1 MENINIETVEV
12 LDTKLDFLKREEDEK
27 LKEVEREIEILKNN
41 IKTAERYMNKNYAD
55 LRITMKTLEKLE
67 QTEDISFADEIKH
80 IMEHPLVISVDVDS
94 TERKLIVETK
104 NIIIQD
110 EDGNKYLGNKFKI
123 VFNFER
129 YNVRFYGL
137 DEDLHRKS
145 YWTNHDPHPHIDGS
159 TGVACL
165 GDAGSMLS
173 ISMNEKELYASYII
187 ALNFLQQV
195 NTEDVAGKNIGN
207 WDCIDD
213 EGNIID
219 NPHHKTYTCS
229 CCGETIEDGD
239 QFECSDC
246 GDIICVDCY
255 RYNAEGYRV
264 CESCIDENYT
274 YCDYCGEYHKN
285 EDVYETNNDEHICK
299 YCVDDKDNWK
309 VCDECGRAFDSSNT
323 SYVMTPLGEYICDD
337 CEHKYTVCD
346 DCGKAYKDGVEE
358 VFDEDEQEWTNLCP
372 DCIKKYPH
380 IREEVADAQIP
391 TSETRQDVEP
401 TNPCARCGKHVEE
414 DEEYID
420 ENGAMICKDCYE
432 ELYVY

>member
-1 MENINIETVEV
+1 MENINMETVEI

-27 LKEVEREIEILKNN
+27 LREVEREIEVLKNN
-41 IKTAERYMNKNYAD
+41 IGTAERYMNRNYAD
-55 LRITMKTLEKLE
+55 LRVAMKTLEKLE
-67 QTEDISFADEIKH
+67 QTEEISFVDEIKH
-80 IMEHPLVISVDVDS
+80 IMEHPLVVNVDVNNA
-94 TERKLIVETK
+94 EKKLIVETK

-110 EDGNKYLGNKFKI
+110 EEGNKYLGNKFKI

-137 DEDLHRKS
+137 DEDLCRKS
-145 YWTNHDPHPHIDGS
+145 YWTNKDPHPHIDGGN
-159 TGVACL
+159 GVACL

-213 EGNIID
+213 EGNIIE
-219 NPHHKTYTCS
+219 NPHNKTYTCS
-229 CCGETIEDGD
+229 CCGATIREGE
-239 QFECSDC
+239 QYECSDC
-246 GDIICVDCY
+246 GDIICIDCY
-255 RYNAEGYRV
+255 KYNAEGYRI
-264 CESCIDENYT
+264 CDDCIDENYT
-274 YCDYCGEYHKN
+274 YCDYCCEYHKN
-285 EDVYETNNDEHICK
+285 EDVYETNDNEYICK
-299 YCVDDKDNWK
+299 YCLEERN
-309 VCDECGRAFDSSNT
+309 
-323 SYVMTPLGEYICDD
+323 YMQL
-337 CEHKYTVCD
+337 CD

-380 IREEVADAQIP
+380 IREENADTQIP
-391 TSETRQDVEP
+391 TLETKQDIEP
-401 TNPCARCGKHVEE
+401 TNHCARCGKHVEE

-420 ENGAMICKDCYE
+420 EVGAMICKDCYE

>member
-1 MENINIETVEV
+1 MENINMETVEV

-27 LKEVEREIEILKNN
+27 LKEVEREIEVLKNN
-41 IKTAERYMNKNYAD
+41 IGTAERYMNRNYAD
-55 LRITMKTLEKLE
+55 LRVAMKTLEKLE

-80 IMEHPLVISVDVDS
+80 IMEHPLVVSVDVNN
-94 TERKLIVETK
+94 TERKLIVETD

-110 EDGNKYLGNKFKI
+110 EEGNKYLGNKFKI
-123 VFNFER
+123 VFNFGS

-137 DEDLHRKS
+137 DEDLCRKS

-219 NPHHKTYTCS
+219 NPHNVTYTCS
-229 CCGETIEDGD
+229 CCGATIEDGN
-239 QFECSDC
+239 QFECHDC

-255 RYNAEGYRV
+255 RYNAEGYRI
-264 CESCIDENYT
+264 CDGCLDEDYT
-274 YCDYCGEYHKN
+274 YCDCCGEYHEN
-285 EDVYETNNDEHICK
+285 EDVYETNDDEHICRDCFEERDYMK
-299 YCVDDKDNWK
+299 L
-309 VCDECGRAFDSSNT
+309 CDECGKAFNTNNT

-337 CEHKYTVCD
+337 CESKYTICD
-346 DCGKAYKDGVEE
+346 DCGMAYKDGVEE

-401 TNPCARCGKHVEE
+401 TNPCARCGKHVEK

-432 ELYVY
+432 GLYVF

>member
-1 MENINIETVEV
+1 MENINMETVRI

-27 LKEVEREIEILKNN
+27 LKEIENEIAVLKNN
-41 IKTAERYMNKNYAD
+41 IGTAERYMNRNYAD
-55 LRITMKTLEKLE
+55 LRVAMKTLEKLE
-67 QTEDISFADEIKH
+67 QTEDVSFVDEIKH
-80 IMEHPLVISVDVDS
+80 IMEHPLVENVIVDNA
-94 TERKLIVETK
+94 ERKLIVETD

-110 EDGNKYLGNKFKI
+110 EDGNKYLGNRFKI

-145 YWTNHDPHPHIDGS
+145 YWTNHDPHPHIDGGN
-159 TGVACL
+159 GVACL

-219 NPHHKTYTCS
+219 NPHKRTYTCA
-229 CCGETIEDGD
+229 CCGATIEDD
-239 QFECSDC
+239 EKFECHDC

-264 CESCIDENYT
+264 CDSCIDENYT
-274 YCDYCGEYHKN
+274 YCDYCGEYHKD
-285 EDVYETNNDEHICK
+285 EDVYEINEDEHICK
-299 YCVDDKDNWK
+299 YCLDNNDYMHL
-309 VCDECGRAFDSSNT
+309 CDECGKKVFNEESADYEVT
-323 SYVMTPLGEYICDD
+323 ALGEYICED
-337 CEHKYTVCD
+337 CKDKYTVCD
-346 DCGKAYKDGVEE
+346 DCGKAYKEGVEE
-358 VFDEDEQEWTNLCP
+358 MFDEDEEEWTNLCP
-372 DCIKKYPH
+372 DCVKKYPH
-380 IREEVADAQIP
+380 IREEVADAQI
-391 TSETRQDVEP
+391 P

>member
-1 MENINIETVEV
+1 MENINMETVEI

-27 LKEVEREIEILKNN
+27 LKEIENEIAVLKNN
-41 IKTAERYMNKNYAD
+41 IGTAERYMNKNYAD
-55 LRITMKTLEKLE
+55 LRVAMKTLEKLE
-67 QTEDISFADEIKH
+67 QTEEISFADEIKH
-80 IMEHPLVISVDVDS
+80 IMEHPLVENVTVDNA
-94 TERKLIVETK
+94 ERKLIVETD

-110 EDGNKYLGNKFKI
+110 EEGNKYLGNRFKI
-123 VFNFER
+123 VFNFGR

-137 DEDLHRKS
+137 DEDLCRKS
-145 YWTNHDPHPHIDGS
+145 YWSNQDPHPHVDGD
-159 TGVACL
+159 TGCACL

-219 NPHHKTYTCS
+219 NPHHKTYTCA
-229 CCGETIEDGD
+229 CCDATIEDGD
-239 QFECSDC
+239 QFECYDC
-246 GDIICVDCY
+246 GNIICADCY
-255 RYNAEGYRV
+255 SYNADGYRI
-264 CESCIDENYT
+264 CGNCLNDYYT
-274 YCDYCGEYHKN
+274 YCDYCGEYHKD

-299 YCVDDKDNWK
+299 YCLDDRDYMHL
-309 VCDECGRAFDSSNT
+309 CDECGKKVFNEESADYEVT
-323 SYVMTPLGEYICDD
+323 ALGEYICED
-337 CEHKYTVCD
+337 CKDKYTVCD
-346 DCGKAYKDGVEE
+346 DCGKAYKEGVEE
-358 VFDEDEQEWTNLCP
+358 VFDEDTGEWVNLCP

-380 IREEVADAQIP
+380 IREEVADA
-391 TSETRQDVEP
+391 ETRQDIEP

-420 ENGAMICKDCYE
+420 EVGAMICKDCYE

>member
-1 MENINIETVEV
+1 MENINMETVGV

-27 LKEVEREIEILKNN
+27 LKEVEREIEVLKNN
-41 IKTAERYMNKNYAD
+41 IGTAERYMNRNYAD
-55 LRITMKTLEKLE
+55 LRVAMKTLEKLE

-80 IMEHPLVISVDVDS
+80 IMEHPLVVSVDVNS
-94 TERKLIVETK
+94 AERKLIVETD

-110 EDGNKYLGNKFKI
+110 EEGNKYLGNKFKI
-123 VFNFER
+123 VFNFGS

-137 DEDLHRKS
+137 DEDLCRKS
-145 YWTNHDPHPHIDGS
+145 YWTSYDPHPHIDGS

-219 NPHHKTYTCS
+219 NPHNVTYTCS
-229 CCGETIEDGD
+229 CCGATIEDGD
-239 QFECSDC
+239 QFECHDC

-255 RYNAEGYRV
+255 RYNAEGYRI
-264 CESCIDENYT
+264 CDGCLDEDYT
-274 YCDYCGEYHKN
+274 YCDCCGEYHEN
-285 EDVYETNNDEHICK
+285 EDVYETNDDEHICRDCFEERDYMK
-299 YCVDDKDNWK
+299 L
-309 VCDECGRAFDSSNT
+309 CDECGKAFNTNNT

-337 CEHKYTVCD
+337 CEDKYTVCD
-346 DCGKAYKDGVEE
+346 DCGMAYKDGVEE

-380 IREEVADAQIP
+380 IREEVADVQIS
-391 TSETRQDVEP
+391 TLKTRQDIEP
-401 TNPCARCGKHVEE
+401 TNPCARCGKHVEK

-432 ELYVY
+432 ELYIY

>member
-1 MENINIETVEV
+1 MENINMETVEI
-12 LDTKLDFLKREEDEK
+12 LDTKLDFLKREEDSK
-27 LKEVEREIEILKNN
+27 LKEIENEIAVLKNN
-41 IKTAERYMNKNYAD
+41 IGTAERYMNRNYAD
-55 LRITMKTLEKLE
+55 LRVAMKTLEKLE
-67 QTEDISFADEIKH
+67 QTEEVSFVDEIKH
-80 IMEHPLVISVDVDS
+80 IMEHPLVENVTVDS
-94 TERKLIVETK
+94 AERKLIVETD

-137 DEDLHRKS
+137 DDDLCRKS
-145 YWTNHDPHPHIDGS
+145 YWTNYDPHPHVDGS

-229 CCGETIEDGD
+229 CCGAEIEESEI
-239 QFECSDC
+239 FECHDC
-246 GDIICVDCY
+246 GEIICVDCF

-274 YCDYCGEYHKN
+274 YCDYCGEYHEN
-285 EDVYETNNDEHICK
+285 EDVYETSNEDEHICK
-299 YCVDDKDNWK
+299 YCLDNNDYMHL
-309 VCDECGRAFDSSNT
+309 CDECGKKVFNEENADYEVT
-323 SYVMTPLGEYICDD
+323 ALGEYICED
-337 CEHKYTVCD
+337 CQDKYTVCD

-358 VFDEDEQEWTNLCP
+358 VFDEDEQRWTSLCP

-391 TSETRQDVEP
+391 TNHCT
-401 TNPCARCGKHVEE
+401 RCGNEIE
-414 DEEYID
+414 RGNEYINTD
-420 ENGAMICKDCYE
+420 GKIICEDCFE
-432 ELYVY
+432 EIIGKRRG